1 MLEPWIFLV
10 DSDRQPYRDTS
21 GAQIT
26 VPLGANVF
34 ALQKAIMSEFSPILA
49 GIVASQLRTF
59 KNRKA
64 FDTEERHLSPD
75 TMVAGL
81 GASLDEAL
89 VILVPTTVLKSST
102 FSKGLILSDHV
113 CKSGL
118 CVCPAGPANVCLGLD
133 KAHGHCDCCEAVHA
147 CVGVCR
153 WRTVTVIAAGRCMH
167 VLECVFINK

>member
-10 DSDRQPYRDTS
+10 DSDGQPYRDTS

-49 GIVASQLRTF
+49 GIVAPQLRTF

-113 CKSGL
+113 CNSGV
-118 CVCPAGPANVCLGLD
+118 CVCVLQGLQM
-133 KAHGHCDCCEAVHA
+133 CVWA
-147 CVGVCR
+147 CTR
-153 WRTVTVIAAGRCMH
+153 RMLRVIAARRCTH
-167 VLECVFINK
+167 VWECVSGLVQGAWSL